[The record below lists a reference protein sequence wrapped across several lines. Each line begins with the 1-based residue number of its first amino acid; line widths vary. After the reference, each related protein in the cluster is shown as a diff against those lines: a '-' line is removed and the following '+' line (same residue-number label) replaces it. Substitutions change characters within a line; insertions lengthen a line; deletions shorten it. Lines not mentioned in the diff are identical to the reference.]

1 MTETTQE
8 TGTIQE
14 AEAIQETES
23 TPQLFNPFTPGFDE
37 NPYEHYRM
45 LRDTNPVHEH
55 PMGFWFVSRH
65 ADVSALLRDNRL
77 SVADRNLAE
86 GPMRDQY
93 QHLIADQEV
102 KLVSMIDSDPPD
114 HTRLRSLV
122 GKVFTARAITGLE
135 PMVTKLIDESLDR
148 IADAGSVNLVDEFA
162 FPLPFAVIST
172 MLGMPDTDTK
182 RLRELVETLIMSL
195 EPVSDPEVMKA
206 IAGCEAELAGMI
218 LEIITWK
225 RNNPA
230 DDLMSGL
237 IQAEENG
244 DLLSD
249 DELVAQI
256 LLLYMAGHHTTVNL
270 IGNGVTALLRHP
282 DQLRLLRSNPD
293 LVGNAIEE
301 FLRYDSPIH
310 QTRRITLTPYEI
322 GGFVIPTGTMIIG
335 AIASANRDERMFG
348 PDTDLLRI
356 DREQARQHLS
366 FSAGVHHCLGSAL
379 ARLEGRVAFNR
390 LVARF
395 PGMALSGPVR
405 WNGRMNLRGAADV
418 PVTV

>member
-1 MTETTQE
+1 MTETTHEAE
-8 TGTIQE
+8 TAQE
-14 AEAIQETES
+14 AGMSPMPPE
-23 TPQLFNPFTPGFDE
+23 LFNPFQPGFDD
-37 NPYEHYRM
+37 NPYEHYRE
-45 LRDTNPVHEH
+45 LRNSSPVHEH
-55 PMGFWFVSRH
+55 PMGFWFVSRY
-65 ADVSALLRDNRL
+65 ADVAALLRDNRL
-77 SVADRNLAE
+77 SVADRNLAA

-93 QHLIADQEV
+93 EHLVADQEV
-102 KLVSMIDSDPPD
+102 KLTSMIDSDPPD
-114 HTRLRSLV
+114 HTRLRSLA
-122 GKVFTARAITGLE
+122 GKVFTARAIAGLE
-135 PMVTKLIDESLDR
+135 PMVTKLVDESLDR
-148 IADAGSVNLVDEFA
+148 IADAGSANLVDEFA

-172 MLGMPDTDTK
+172 MLGMPDTDIK

-195 EPVSDPEVMKA
+195 EPVTDPEVMKA
-206 IAGCEAELAGMI
+206 IAGCEAELAGMVQ
-218 LEIITWK
+218 EIITWK

-230 DDLMSGL
+230 DDLMTGL

-270 IGNGVTALLRHP
+270 IGNGVTALLRQP
-282 DQLRLLRSNPD
+282 DQLTLLRSNPD

-322 GGFVIPTGTMIIG
+322 GGFVIPTGTMLIG
-335 AIASANRDERMFG
+335 CIASANRDERMFG

-356 DREQARQHLS
+356 DREKARQHLS

-395 PGMALSGPVR
+395 PKMALSGPVR